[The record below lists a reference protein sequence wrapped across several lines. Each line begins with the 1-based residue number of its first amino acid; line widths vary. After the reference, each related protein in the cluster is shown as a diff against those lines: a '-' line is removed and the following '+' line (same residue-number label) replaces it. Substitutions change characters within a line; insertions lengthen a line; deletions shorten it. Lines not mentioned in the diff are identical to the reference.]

1 MHTLPVKTGT
11 RPLAQV
17 QKLIPGLLL
26 SAALAGVAI
35 LLGRSQWLQHNGISA
50 LTLAIVLGIVVGNT
64 LYPRIAAGS
73 AAGVGFSK
81 QILLRAGIILYGLR
95 LTFQDIA
102 GVGLHGVLLDALM
115 LASTFGLACLL
126 GTRLFGLDRTTT
138 LLIGAGSSICGAAA
152 VMATEPVV
160 RGRAEQVAVAV
171 STVVVFGTLG
181 IFLYPALFQLDQDWG
196 LLPRDPG
203 TWGVYIG
210 ATVHEVAQVVAA
222 GRSIGIEAADTAV
235 IAKMVRVM
243 MLAPFLIL
251 LSAWLARDKAHR
263 RQHSGA
269 TKITIPWFAVGFVL
283 VAGLNSLVSLPPALV
298 SHVNDLD
305 TFLLAMAMAGLG
317 LGTHLS
323 AIRRAGL
330 KPLLLAALLFACARR
345 WITHPPGAR
354 LSPPPGSPAR
364 PAARPRAG
372 LPPHRCRGRGG
383 SHGPARFPDRT
394 LPRHP
399 PRVALRHSARRR
411 RAADRIRQPPRRP
424 AAGQ

>member
-1 MHTLPVKTGT
+1 M
-11 RPLAQV
+11 
-17 QKLIPGLLL
+17 
-26 SAALAGVAI
+26 
-35 LLGRSQWLQHNGISA
+35 
-50 LTLAIVLGIVVGNT
+50 
-64 LYPRIAAGS
+64 
-73 AAGVGFSK
+73 
-81 QILLRAGIILYGLR
+81 
-95 LTFQDIA
+95 
-102 GVGLHGVLLDALM
+102 LLDALM

-181 IFLYPALFQLDQDWG
+181 IFLYPVLFQLDQDWG
-196 LLPRDPG
+196 LLPRAPG

-330 KPLLLAALLFACARR
+330 KPLLLAALLFA
-345 WITHPPGAR
+345 WLVLGGGLLTR
-354 LSPPPGSPAR
+354 L
-364 PAARPRAG
+364 
-372 LPPHRCRGRGG
+372 
-383 SHGPARFPDRT
+383 
-394 LPRHP
+394 
-399 PRVALRHSARRR
+399 ALA
-411 RAADRIRQPPRRP
+411 
-424 AAGQ
+424 

>member
-26 SAALAGVAI
+26 SAALAGAAI

-102 GVGLHGVLLDALM
+102 GVGLHGVLLDVLM

-330 KPLLLAALLFACARR
+330 KPLLLAALLFA
-345 WITHPPGAR
+345 WLVLGGGLLTR
-354 LSPPPGSPAR
+354 L
-364 PAARPRAG
+364 
-372 LPPHRCRGRGG
+372 
-383 SHGPARFPDRT
+383 
-394 LPRHP
+394 
-399 PRVALRHSARRR
+399 ALA
-411 RAADRIRQPPRRP
+411 
-424 AAGQ
+424 

>member
-1 MHTLPVKTGT
+1 M
-11 RPLAQV
+11 
-17 QKLIPGLLL
+17 
-26 SAALAGVAI
+26 
-35 LLGRSQWLQHNGISA
+35 
-50 LTLAIVLGIVVGNT
+50 
-64 LYPRIAAGS
+64 
-73 AAGVGFSK
+73 
-81 QILLRAGIILYGLR
+81 
-95 LTFQDIA
+95 
-102 GVGLHGVLLDALM
+102 LLDALM

-196 LLPRDPG
+196 CYRATLAPG
-203 TWGVYIG
+203 AYIG

-330 KPLLLAALLFACARR
+330 KPLLLAALLFA
-345 WITHPPGAR
+345 WLVLGGGLLTR
-354 LSPPPGSPAR
+354 L
-364 PAARPRAG
+364 
-372 LPPHRCRGRGG
+372 
-383 SHGPARFPDRT
+383 
-394 LPRHP
+394 
-399 PRVALRHSARRR
+399 ALA
-411 RAADRIRQPPRRP
+411 
-424 AAGQ
+424 